1 MRKTLLILLLTG
13 ILHSISPGQQ
23 NNLYTS
29 YTTSQSRSHLY
40 RNLVK
45 VINKN
50 LSTTLNDST
59 EDLWQQAFWA
69 IELIGYRQPWIE
81 KKVQTALDSF
91 SSRTISFQQGLLEL
105 ISNSYPGLF
114 IHPVEEILWR
124 SNDSKIFTISAAY
137 LLQQNNDS
145 VIAEITDLLQTKFS
159 AGIDTDPP
167 LILLRDQLKGLK
179 SPEEVAL
186 NKEYL
191 KQLLSPRFLPGNII
205 MYSFQRKNRNFPGL
219 VLVRNAN
226 GMFVTD
232 SSGTIFNV
240 PQLARS
246 ITNLPE
252 YIRNGNTPQGIF
264 RMTGFDV
271 STNNFIGPSPNI
283 QLKMP
288 YEITPQKFLKDSSFT
303 DTVWTIA
310 HYKKLLPKALQ
321 DYSPLYNSYYAG
333 EAGRTEIIAHGTTVN
348 PEYYKGTTYYPHT
361 PSQGCLS
368 TQEIWDGKLI
378 KSDQLR
384 LVGAL
389 LKAGGA
395 NGYCVVVELDD
406 KKKAVSLEEVIQLG
420 VGSR

>member
-1 MRKTLLILLLTG
+1 MILLFSSV
-13 ILHSISPGQQ
+13 LHSISSGQQ
-23 NNLYTS
+23 NNNLYTS

-50 LSTTLNDST
+50 LALPLNDST

-69 IELIGYRQPWIE
+69 IELISYKQPWIE
-81 KKVQTALDSF
+81 KKVQTAFDSF
-91 SSRTISFQQGLLEL
+91 LNRTLSFQQGLLEL
-105 ISNSYPGLF
+105 ISNSYTGHF

-124 SNDSKIFTISAAY
+124 TNDSRIFTISAAY

-167 LILLRDQLKGLK
+167 LIMLRDQLKGLK
-179 SPEEVAL
+179 SPETASLKPVSL
-186 NKEYL
+186 KE
-191 KQLLSPRFLPGNII
+191 LLSPHFLPGNII

-219 VLVRNAN
+219 VIVRNAN
-226 GMFVTD
+226 GLFVTD
-232 SSGTIFNV
+232 STGTIFNV

-264 RMTGFDV
+264 RMNGFDV
-271 STNNFIGPSPNI
+271 SSNNFIGPSANI
-283 QLKMP
+283 QLKLP
-288 YEITPQKFLKDSSFT
+288 FEVTPQKFLKDSSFT
-303 DTVWTIA
+303 DTVWKID
-310 HYKKLLPKALQ
+310 HYKKLLPKDLQ
-321 DYSPLYNSYYAG
+321 DYLPLYNSYYAG
-333 EAGRTEIIAHGTTVN
+333 EAGRTEIIAHGTTVD
-348 PEYYKGTTYYPHT
+348 PEYYKGTSYYPHT

-368 TQEIWDGKLI
+368 TLEIWDGKLI
-378 KSDQLR
+378 KSDQQK

-395 NGYCVVVELDD
+395 NGYCVVLELDD
-406 KKKAVSLEEVIQLG
+406 NQHAVTLEELIPYFSPRSTVH
-420 VGSR
+420 